1 MIRKAREQGAAILGI
16 FHDEATRNAVATR
29 VINMAEFQ

>member
-1 MIRKAREQGAAILGI
+1 ILGI

-29 VINMAEFQ
+29 VVNMAEFQ